1 MRFLWEHGST
11 AKNVCS
17 YWLTFVVFAL
27 APKCLSIVFWELR
40 GNSVWVTES
49 IKFAKCVS
57 VHEAAVHKFSVQKCS
72 TEVCTNMKVT
82 VHAPSSED
90 VCMQWCNAMFVVSA
104 WGNRL

>member
-1 MRFLWEHGST
+1 M
-11 AKNVCS
+11 
-17 YWLTFVVFAL
+17 
-27 APKCLSIVFWELR
+27 
-40 GNSVWVTES
+40 
-49 IKFAKCVS
+49 S

>member
-1 MRFLWEHGST
+1 MEGRGDGGQGDDFVNVDQTFMRRLTISKNGSQRASNLQKT
-11 AKNVCS
+11 K
-17 YWLTFVVFAL
+17 T
-27 APKCLSIVFWELR
+27 KHH
-40 GNSVWVTES
+40 T
-49 IKFAKCVS
+49 KCVS

-82 VHAPSSED
+82 MHAPSSED